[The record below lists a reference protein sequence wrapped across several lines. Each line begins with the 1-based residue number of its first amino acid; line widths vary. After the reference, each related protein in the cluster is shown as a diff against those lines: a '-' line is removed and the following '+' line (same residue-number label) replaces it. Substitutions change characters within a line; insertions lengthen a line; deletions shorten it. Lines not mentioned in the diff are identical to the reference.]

1 MLIWL
6 NQGFIILQMRADP
19 LSIALIVAK
28 DEINKSNGLEALFIR
43 MEILSF
49 LVKEVSSMALPL

>member
-6 NQGFIILQMRADP
+6 NQGFTILQMRADP

-49 LVKEVSSMALPL
+49 LAKEVSSMALPL